1 MARRQRN
8 LVVQH
13 LENLSRRAL
22 EDYQD
27 LITDY
32 VRRRPGIYA
41 MYRGTRLYYV
51 GLTRNLRAR
60 LRHHLRDRHAQSWDR
75 FSIYL
80 TREDEHLRELEAL
93 ILRTVRPKGNKVKG
107 KFAKS
112 QDLRRQFRRDVA
124 ASLRIELD
132 VLFGGGT
139 PKVETARPERREG
152 RTPVLAEYVSRR
164 FSIRIRYKGVEYRA
178 TVRSDGTIW
187 FKKKVYTSPSLAA
200 AAVTG
205 RPMNGWW
212 WWKYERAP
220 GDWVRLDELRD
231 RRR

>member
-1 MARRQRN
+1 MARRQRH

-22 EDYQD
+22 KDYQD

-75 FSIYL
+75 FSVYL

-93 ILRTVRPKGNKVKG
+93 LLRIVRTRGNKVKG

-124 ASLRIELD
+124 ASLKVELNE
-132 VLFGGGT
+132 LFGGAR
-139 PKVETARPERREG
+139 PKVVAARREPKEG
-152 RTPVLAEYVSRR
+152 RTPALAKYVSRR
-164 FSIRIRYKGVEYRA
+164 FSIRMRYKGEEYRA
-178 TVRSDGTIW
+178 TVRSDGTIR

-200 AAVTG
+200 TAVTG

-220 GDWVRLDELRD
+220 GDWVRLRELRD